1 MEKIDLNFIFK
12 HIRTAD
18 ERNELIE
25 LIEELIENNFRRD
38 QEPLP
43 GSPFSKNATDA
54 IYVQMNSL
62 GISNSREDIEKFL
75 EKILEGV
82 KKLPELRISIA
93 ISPTEN
99 LKKNLKDWA
108 NNNDMSNVIFNI
120 EVKSE
125 IVAGAIIMSPEGE
138 YGNYSLSSQLDKY
151 FVEQRQ
157 EVLQL
162 L

>member
-1 MEKIDLNFIFK
+1 MEKNDLSFILK
-12 HIRTAD
+12 YVRTAE

-25 LIEELIENNFRRD
+25 LIEELLENNFRRD

-54 IYVQMNSL
+54 IYAQMNSL
-62 GISNSREDIEKFL
+62 GISDSREDIEKFL

-99 LKKNLKDWA
+99 LKNNLKDWA
-108 NNNDMSNVIFNI
+108 MNNGMENVLFNI

-151 FVEQRQ
+151 FSQNRQ
-157 EVLQL
+157 EVFAL